1 MHSMKIIL
9 PQQAVERKKPE
20 NYNSKDNHLF
30 QKYWV
35 SIRPECHII
44 QMNNPIIVKD
54 TILDYK
60 NLRFFDKYTHYN
72 GISVPGKFK
81 HFFFFLRNRTIEYK
95 NAVWIFDNYSAN
107 FYHWFTEC
115 LPRLFFAEKYLKD
128 HVVILP
134 ERFKRCSFI
143 NESLEYLGIVPYY
156 FDPKINLKIPELI
169 VTSLIGRIAEY
180 QKDLL
185 IQLRVK
191 FGVFDNIDQSYR
203 KVFIRRKPAKARNIL
218 NEIELILLLK
228 EFNVEIHYFDDYSLV
243 QQIAIMK
250 ETKTLI
256 GLHGAG
262 LTNMLFMPPKGNV
275 LEFRNADDGGA
286 STNCYFNLASEIDI
300 NYYYTTNKSTSPK
313 TNHADFEIDLIKLRT
328 VLKTIG

>member
-1 MHSMKIIL
+1 MEIIL
-9 PQQAVERKKPE
+9 KQQTVERKKPANFNAE
-20 NYNSKDNHLF
+20 DDHLF
-30 QKYWV
+30 QRYWI
-35 SIRPECHII
+35 SNRPECHII
-44 QMNNPIIVKD
+44 QLKNSIIVKD
-54 TILDYK
+54 TIFIHE
-60 NLRFFDKYTHYN
+60 NLRFYDRYTHYN
-72 GISVPGKFK
+72 GISKPGKIK
-81 HFFFFLRNRTIEYK
+81 HFFFFLRNRSIDFT

-134 ERFKRCSFI
+134 ERFKSYSFI
-143 NESLEYLGIVPYY
+143 PESLEHLGIEPYY

-185 IQLRVK
+185 IQLRMK
-191 FGVFDNIDQSYR
+191 FGVFDSNDQAYR

-218 NEIELILLLK
+218 NEIELIHLLK
-228 EFNVEIHYFDDYSLV
+228 EFDVEIHYFDDYSLA
-243 QQIAIMK
+243 QQVAIMK
-250 ETKTLI
+250 ETKSLI

-262 LTNMLFMPPKGNV
+262 LTNILFMPPKGNV
-275 LEFRNADDGGA
+275 LEFRNKDDGGA

-300 NYYYTTNKSTSPK
+300 NYYYTINKSTSPK
-313 TNHADFEIDLIKLRT
+313 TNHADFEIDLMKLRI
-328 VLKTIG
+328 VLETIG